1 MIQMF
6 KSYKSAFIS
15 FVILTTLVAI
25 LFWFYLNIQAS
36 VMVSAQQADIRLPE
50 SLVTQ
55 IQVGEHLQVRSKGE
69 LTTDLLID
77 RSLELPLQ
85 GKYLADL
92 SFEVETPIT
101 VDINYQTMLKVD
113 EVMPIE
119 TNTDLIYQNKLLP
132 KFPLSLNIPVK
143 LDIPFELKRT
153 YTVPVKIVFD
163 GPVHFA
169 FNESIHLPVKHQ
181 FHPRLNINDEMN
193 MSSISSFNA
202 TMFNSVQNTKA
213 NLEMQM
219 DLPLRNVRP

>member
-1 MIQMF
+1 MF

>member
-1 MIQMF
+1 MLMLKSF
-6 KSYKSAFIS
+6 KSVLIS

-50 SLVTQ
+50 SLSTK
-55 IQVGEHLQVRSKGE
+55 IQVGDHLQVKSEGE
-69 LTTDLLID
+69 LKSTLMMD
-77 RSLELPLQ
+77 RTLQLPLQ

-101 VDINYQTMLKVD
+101 VNIDYETTLKVD
-113 EVMPIE
+113 QMMPIE
-119 TNTDLIYQNKLLP
+119 TTTDLIYQKKLLP
-132 KFPLSLNIPVK
+132 QFPLKLNIPVK
-143 LDIPFELKRT
+143 LDIPFQLKRA

-169 FNESIHLPVKHQ
+169 FDESINLPIKHQ
-181 FHPRLNINDEMN
+181 FNPSFYINDTINMN
-193 MSSISSFNA
+193 EISSFNA
-202 TMFNSVQNTKA
+202 TMFNSVQETKA

-219 DLPLRNVRP
+219 DLPLKNVRP

>member
-1 MIQMF
+1 MQML
-6 KSYKSAFIS
+6 KSYKSILIS

-50 SLVTQ
+50 SLSTK
-55 IQVGEHLQVRSKGE
+55 IQVGEHLQVHSKGE
-69 LTTDLLID
+69 LKTDLLID

-101 VDINYQTMLKVD
+101 VDINYETMLKVD

-119 TNTDLIYQNKLLP
+119 TTTDLIYQNKLLP

-143 LDIPFELKRT
+143 LDIPFQLKRT
-153 YTVPVKIVFD
+153 YTVPVKIVFE

-169 FNESIHLPVKHQ
+169 FNESVNLPIKHQ
-181 FHPRLNINDEMN
+181 FHPRFNINDEIN
-193 MSSISSFNA
+193 MTTISSFNA
-202 TMFNSVQNTKA
+202 IMFNSVQDTKA

-219 DLPLRNVRP
+219 DLPLKNVRP